1 MPGICRALAPLRRAA
16 AVLGVGAIAAGAGA
30 VDASAAPPFLADP
43 PPAWESSTPSAR
55 LPWVDNFRGPAGR
68 RPDPARWTDYGPG
81 CGAYGGF
88 GLIRCGTTEHLDGH
102 GHLVIPATPAAG
114 AALQTRGLYGVVYGT
129 ISAWIKMPRQSGYW
143 PAFWTLNGSQRGDEA
158 RTGEIDI
165 AEAYIPDRG
174 SHANAHIWVGSREVW
189 SGADVRAA
197 MAVDLTRRF
206 HKFSVRIAPGKLTFS
221 INDRTVR
228 VLRRSP
234 RRVWAWGPVVTRPNY
249 LILDLARGPFRAASK
264 SARMLVDRVEVRPAR
279 SGA

>member
-1 MPGICRALAPLRRAA
+1 MRRAA

-30 VDASAAPPFLADP
+30 VDAIAAPPFLADP

-88 GLIRCGTTEHLDGH
+88 GLIRCGTTEHLDGR

-228 VLRRSP
+228 VVRRSP
-234 RRVWAWGPVVTRPNY
+234 LRVWAWGPVVTRPNY